1 VQVVHAVKGPVKD
14 QHGRAIRPGDIR
26 RIGHGNRAHE
36 IAVSRQFDLDLGR
49 QFYLVLDEQYGP
61 AGD

>member
-1 VQVVHAVKGPVKD
+1 
-14 QHGRAIRPGDIR
+14 
-26 RIGHGNRAHE
+26 
-36 IAVSRQFDLDLGR
+36 VSLQFDLDLGR